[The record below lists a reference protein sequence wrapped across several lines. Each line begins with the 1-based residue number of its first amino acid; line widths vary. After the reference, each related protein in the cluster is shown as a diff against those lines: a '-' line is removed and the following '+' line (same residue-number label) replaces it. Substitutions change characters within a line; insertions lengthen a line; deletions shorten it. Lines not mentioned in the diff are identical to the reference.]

1 MKKKLND
8 TRDNYT
14 LLQDIIDTY
23 RYPDGTLNKI
33 AVFIS
38 TLALVLLVT
47 LGHFMIAGIK
57 NLRSMKTV
65 SASELTVDEIQEY
78 ITNSYLDAIDDYTDG
93 DLNQEAAKRKIL
105 KFLAEYI
112 ESSNGFTTE
121 QNQALEEI
129 INQYLTENDIYSDIQ
144 NNKDAI
150 DALTKIIETKYAEN
164 KAYVDQLIQLLQAQ
178 LDENTNTDSKH
189 YKELLSEIEKLKA
202 YTDGQLNDKSA
213 NLTSMIDELRRT
225 YKNSLGASDY
235 SSGGVYGKGAYVIY
249 NEHLY
254 VSLKDN
260 NTASPS
266 DSSSWELTDLEKI
279 LNNLEK
285 TIFQEM
291 ESMHDELKLSQEEG
305 DAVLKN
311 DMDSKDNDL
320 QEQINRINDRI
331 SDNETYFE
339 FGYDPATNSH
349 GYYVGDSFKPF

>member
-1 MKKKLND
+1 MKKNSND

-38 TLALVLLVT
+38 TLALVLLIT
-47 LGHFMIAGIK
+47 LGHFIIIGFK
-57 NLRSMKTV
+57 NMRSLNTV

-78 ITNSYLDAIDDYTDG
+78 ITNSYLDAIDDYTEG
-93 DLNQEAAKRKIL
+93 DLDQEAAKRKIL

-121 QNQALEEI
+121 QNKALEEI
-129 INQYLTENDIYSDIQ
+129 INQYLTDNDIYSDIQ
-144 NNKDAI
+144 NNKESI
-150 DALTKIIETKYAEN
+150 EALTKVIENKYAEN
-164 KAYVDQLIQLLQAQ
+164 KAYVDQLIQLLQSE
-178 LDENTNTDSKH
+178 LDENASEDDKRN
-189 YKELLSEIEKLKA
+189 KELLSEIEKLRA
-202 YTDGQLNDKSA
+202 YTDGKLSEQSS

-235 SSGGVYGKGAYVIY
+235 TSGSIYQKGAYVIY

-254 VSLKDN
+254 VSLTDN
-260 NTASPS
+260 NSAVPT
-266 DSSSWELTDLEKI
+266 DSSSWELTNLEKI

-291 ESMHDELKLSQEEG
+291 QSMHDELKLSQETG
-305 DAVLKN
+305 DAILKEN
-311 DMDSKDNDL
+311 MDATDNNL

-349 GYYVGDSFKPF
+349 GYYINNEFKPW